1 MPCERMHDR
10 KPQRQTLAWPAPKKH
25 ELRRQRPRQRQEI
38 AEHAPQK
45 CGLTLAE
52 TNTIPTSPDTQEK
65 KIKRCLWL
73 SAVGICAAM
82 LSDGEEFGLMEYE
95 PLEKNMIP

>member
-65 KIKRCLWL
+65 KSRDVSGYQPWGFVQQCY
-73 SAVGICAAM
+73 
-82 LSDGEEFGLMEYE
+82 LME
-95 PLEKNMIP
+95 KNLA